1 MDPVI
6 EINGRKVGPGH
17 PIYLIAEMSANHGQ
31 DFDRAVRIVEAA
43 KKAGADA
50 IKVQTFTADTH
61 TLKSDK
67 DCFKVAGGTLW
78 DGRTLYDLYAE
89 AYMPW
94 EWQPKLQELAGELG
108 LDFFSAAVY
117 SSNVG
122 LLGKL

>member
-43 KKAGADA
+43 KKAGAVA

-78 DGRTLYDLYAE
+78 YGRTLYDLYAE

-94 EWQPKLQELAGELG
+94 EWQAKLPALAVELG
-108 LDFFSAAVY
+108 VAFFSAAADPTSVD
-117 SSNVG
+117 V
-122 LLGKL
+122 